1 MFVFLPVD
9 PLIGV
14 ALNDVSAA
22 LLGFL
27 PGNSSLDLEL
37 MLFLQ
42 AELQEFIKED

>member
-14 ALNDVSAA
+14 VLNDVSAA

-27 PGNSSLDLEL
+27 PGNSSLDLE
-37 MLFLQ
+37 FR
-42 AELQEFIKED
+42 ANAFPSR